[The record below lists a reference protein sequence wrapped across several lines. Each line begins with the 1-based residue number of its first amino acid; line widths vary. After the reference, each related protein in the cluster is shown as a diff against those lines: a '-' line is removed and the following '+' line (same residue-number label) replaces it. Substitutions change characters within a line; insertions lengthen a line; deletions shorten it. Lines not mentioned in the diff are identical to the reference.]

1 MERAH
6 YEMTT
11 PSATATTARA
21 VPVPS
26 PQQSYGLHL
35 AADLRSA
42 ENELRHLRGQLRQAT
57 AFINDPA
64 HDLAARRALA
74 ERLGLPEPSSVPALP
89 RVRHVP
95 EG

>member
-1 MERAH
+1 
-6 YEMTT
+6 MTT
-11 PSATATTARA
+11 PSATATTTRA
-21 VPVPS
+21 VTVPS
-26 PQQSYGLHL
+26 PQQSYGLRL

-42 ENELRHLRGQLRQAT
+42 ENELSELRGQLRQAA

-74 ERLGLPEPSSVPALP
+74 EHLGLPEPSSAPALP
-89 RVRHVP
+89 RVQHVP